1 MAAEPPIR
9 PRTGPGPTPSRATG
23 LAVEPRRIGY
33 NLEVLEDRCLL
44 SFSPV
49 VSFPVGTGPQA
60 VVTADFN
67 NDGSL
72 DLATANSGGNTVS
85 VLLGDGLGGF
95 GAASHFATGTGP
107 RSMAVGDFNN
117 DGNLDVATVNAA
129 AASSVS
135 VLLGNGDGAF
145 QPPVNTRAIEGW
157 PKSVAAADFNADG
170 NTDLVY
176 TYRRH
181 I

>member
-1 MAAEPPIR
+1 MIR
-9 PRTGPGPTPSRATG
+9 PSGRWGLTAKQAPHRPGTAPALGLRRERCLAILSQTNLERENRPCHSHSWLQNLRSALAPGRGQRHHGRRGSLRAATHR
-23 LAVEPRRIGY
+23 P

-49 VSFPVGTGPQA
+49 ASFPVGMAPAA

-95 GAASHFATGTGP
+95 GAASHFAAGTGP
-107 RSMAVGDFNN
+107 RSMAVADFNN
-117 DGNLDVATVNAA
+117 DGNLDVAT
-129 AASSVS
+129 
-135 VLLGNGDGAF
+135 
-145 QPPVNTRAIEGW
+145 
-157 PKSVAAADFNADG
+157 
-170 NTDLVY
+170 
-176 TYRRH
+176 RRS
-181 I
+181 